1 MLVCLTH
8 LKIRKETSVAKAQW
22 ARGARWWLRQ
32 RGGQTTPSGWAALH
46 RVQSQPPSPTGWKH
60 CVAQAPS
67 PQNDTW
73 GFCSSLS
80 KSNSEVVAT
89 WSMATAVAEGKKARQ
104 IRHWLLKVP
113 SGRDIHHFHRH
124 VSHRTHTIWRG
135 QESVILSVIERR
147 TGSAEKKL
155 RTLPSGQWGWGG
167 VTSRQIS

>member
-1 MLVCLTH
+1 MLDTFKDQEGAQCGQSTVSERGKVVITSERWPDYP
-8 LKIRKETSVAKAQW
+8 IR
-22 ARGARWWLRQ
+22 R
-32 RGGQTTPSGWAALH
+32 AALH

-113 SGRDIHHFHRH
+113 PGRDIHHFHRH

-135 QESVILSVIERR
+135 QESVILSVLERR